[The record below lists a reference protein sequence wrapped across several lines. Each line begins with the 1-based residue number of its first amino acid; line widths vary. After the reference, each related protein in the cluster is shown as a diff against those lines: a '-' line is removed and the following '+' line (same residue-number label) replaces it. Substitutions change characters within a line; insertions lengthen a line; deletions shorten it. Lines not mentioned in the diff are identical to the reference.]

1 MSDRAIDLDLAV
13 QTVPADVLTY
23 QNIRRNDP
31 LLRIALLVCARYGLD
46 LLLGHVSIIETRGG
60 ARRVYVTRDGYRDL
74 AVKRGLIDGVR
85 IVEEYQ
91 HDGTFVCVVWI
102 NAVGRAHPFEGR
114 GYCDPGE
121 PQHKAG
127 RGRDQARA
135 RAERRALRW
144 VVSLDVLGLDDVD
157 DEPEPV
163 EELDDTRMHR
173 EAVEAA
179 GTVPIGDT
187 LAAGG
192 MRAEDAEEYVT
203 GALVDASRR
212 QGAARAAFAQ
222 LDTDAGAEFLRRHGI
237 ERGHAWPDAAIVEL
251 LGGTDG

>member
-121 PQHKAG
+121 PQYKAG

-144 VVSLDVLGLDDVD
+144 VVSLDVQGLDDEDD

-163 EELDDTRMHR
+163 E
-173 EAVEAA
+173 AVEAVDVA
-179 GTVPIGDT
+179 EGDR

-203 GALVDASRR
+203 GALVDAIKAKGQRQLDARR
-212 QGAARAAFAQ
+212 ALAQ
-222 LDTDAGAEFLRRHGI
+222 LAPDAAAEFVERHQI
-237 ERGHAWPDAAIVEL
+237 YRGRAWPDAAIVEL
-251 LGGTDG
+251 LGATDG